1 MEDIEKTIVC
11 PGDTLQLI
19 MSQKNISKEELAK
32 QSGVKLD
39 YVDAICQGVSPIRKF
54 YADKLSEILDI
65 DAQFWLTLQSL
76 YENELKLYGQ
86 LSKNEDIQGAKE

>member
-1 MEDIEKTIVC
+1 MEQIEKRIVC

-39 YVDAICQGVSPIRKF
+39 YVEAICQGVSPIRKF
-54 YADKLSEILDI
+54 FADKLSEILEV

-76 YENELKLYGQ
+76 YENELNLYGQ
-86 LSKNEDIQGAKE
+86 LSKKDDSQ